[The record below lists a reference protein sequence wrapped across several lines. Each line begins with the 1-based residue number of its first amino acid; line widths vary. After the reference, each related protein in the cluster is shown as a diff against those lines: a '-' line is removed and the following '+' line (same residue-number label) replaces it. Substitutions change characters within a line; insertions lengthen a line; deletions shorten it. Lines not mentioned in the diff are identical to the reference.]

1 MKRPTNIQIIEQGGI
16 PAFAVI
22 PYADFL
28 EMFPEKDD
36 VTIPHD
42 VVGIIAKEGCNLLR
56 AWRKYLTLTQR
67 EVAQKAGITQSA
79 LSQMELSDS
88 VKRTGTL
95 EKLAI
100 AMNLNVEQL
109 TD

>member
-1 MKRPTNIQIIEQGGI
+1 MRRPTNIQIIEQGGI

-22 PYADFL
+22 PYADFIA
-28 EMFPEKDD
+28 MFPEKEDI
-36 VTIPHD
+36 TIPHD

-56 AWRKYLTLTQR
+56 AWRKYLRLTQKD
-67 EVAQKAGITQSA
+67 VAQKAGITQSA

-88 VKRTGTL
+88 VKRSGTL
-95 EKLAI
+95 EKLAM
-100 AMNLNVEQL
+100 AMNLDIEQL